1 MANFQWYQGSWY
13 FKMTTIWYFASDLN
27 DKMFLEISKLCLSLQ
42 NTPYVTFKIKMLNTN
57 LSNKKKKNVDLKLLL
72 IEKLLRLY
80 PIYINPVWK
89 NNKFARGCLKA
100 Q

>member
-1 MANFQWYQGSWY
+1 
-13 FKMTTIWYFASDLN
+13 MTTIWYFASDLN

-57 LSNKKKKNVDLKLLL
+57 LSNKKKKNVDLKSIL

-80 PIYINPVWK
+80 PIYINPV
-89 NNKFARGCLKA
+89 
-100 Q
+100 

>member
-1 MANFQWYQGSWY
+1 
-13 FKMTTIWYFASDLN
+13 MTTIWYFASDLN

-57 LSNKKKKNVDLKLLL
+57 LSNKKKKNVDLKSLL

-80 PIYINPVWK
+80 PIYINPV
-89 NNKFARGCLKA
+89 
-100 Q
+100 